1 MNGWMDGWMNE
12 ILMNRQ
18 LMSTYPWLFKHMVF
32 LMCSCQQS
40 NIFTSDNERVDAGNQ
55 RDLDCNTNNIANSVN
70 TSQN

>member
-1 MNGWMDGWMNE
+1 
-12 ILMNRQ
+12 
-18 LMSTYPWLFKHMVF
+18 MSTYPWLFKHMVF